1 MEKKIIFS
9 ETMPDK
15 KFLWLHTKNNN
26 LVLEVFGN
34 KGWEAIGDDS
44 ITYMINK
51 LTKENQELRKQ
62 LKAQAPIQVKLP
74 KLTENCSKKE
84 LLSTIEKLKNVLI
97 KTGIIKIE

>member
-15 KFLWLHTKNNN
+15 KFLWLHTKNHN

-44 ITYMINK
+44 IIYRINK
-51 LTKENQELRKQ
+51 LAKENQELSKQ
-62 LKAQAPIQVKLP
+62 LKVQAPIQVKLP

-97 KTGIIKIE
+97 KTGIIELG

>member
-15 KFLWLHTKNNN
+15 KFLWLHTKNHN

-44 ITYMINK
+44 IIYRINN
-51 LTKENQELRKQ
+51 LAKENQELRKQ
-62 LKAQAPIQVKLP
+62 LKVQAPIQVKLP

-97 KTGIIKIE
+97 KTGIIELG